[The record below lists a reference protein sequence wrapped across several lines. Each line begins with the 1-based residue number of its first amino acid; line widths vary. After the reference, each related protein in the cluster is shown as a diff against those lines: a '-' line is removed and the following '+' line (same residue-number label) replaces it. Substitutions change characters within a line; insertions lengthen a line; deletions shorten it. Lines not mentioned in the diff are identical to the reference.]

1 MVRGQYV
8 RFLFIGS
15 VAFLVDSL
23 VYFIAGLVFVA
34 ATGKNLDFA
43 QKITGFSA
51 GVLTTYL
58 YNSRYTFSVAYSWKK
73 FRLYLASQVFGMA
86 ANLAVFMALRQFSP
100 VIVSLCGATLIAAVI
115 NFFGAK
121 RSLLSK

>member
-1 MVRGQYV
+1 M
-8 RFLFIGS
+8 RFVFIGS

-23 VYFIAGLVFVA
+23 VYFVAGLLFVA
-34 ATGKNLDFA
+34 ITGKNIDFA

-51 GVLTTYL
+51 GLLTTYL

-86 ANLAVFMALRQFSP
+86 VNLAVFMTLRQISP

-115 NFFGAK
+115 NFLGAK